1 MGFCCLTQESNSQ
14 TFEAGDGHLQENH
27 SGKWEMCQVLH
38 TSAIDKLLLVL
49 ALSKS
54 GARCFIATTQKP
66 HPVLFDPRLVFLTPG
81 EVKKTA

>member
-1 MGFCCLTQESNSQ
+1 MGFCCLTHESNSQ
-14 TFEAGDGHLQENH
+14 RLEAGDGQLQENH
-27 SGKWEMCQVLH
+27 SGKWGMCQELH

-54 GARCFIATTQKP
+54 GARCHMATSQKP
-66 HPVLFDPRLVFLTPG
+66 HPVLFDPRLDFLTPG

>member
-1 MGFCCLTQESNSQ
+1 MAIQRR
-14 TFEAGDGHLQENH
+14 HLQENH
-27 SGKWEMCQVLH
+27 SGKWGMCQVLH

-54 GARCFIATTQKP
+54 GARCLIATSQKP
-66 HPVLFDPRLVFLTPG
+66 HPVLFDPTLDFLTP